1 MDTDV
6 LAEIDAFDGSRDPRQ
21 QRLDQFA
28 LLGREREDRTVVVS
42 VRVCVE
48 KHRVLGEGRADR
60 RDDLG
65 SPPF

>member
-1 MDTDV
+1 M

-21 QRLDQFA
+21 ERLDQVV
-28 LLGREREDRTVVVS
+28 LLGREREDRTVVVGI
-42 VRVCVE
+42 RVGVE

-60 RDDLG
+60 RDHLG